1 MRATPL
7 GFLFVLIGLGLAGIA
22 VLAARH
28 QVVIAAA
35 AAVLAV
41 WMWSL
46 AARVLR
52 RRIDEVLANMQRTV
66 DGIKQL
72 AEAAT

>member
-1 MRATPL
+1 MRARL
-7 GFLFVLIGLGLAGIA
+7 GALFLLIGLGLAGIA
-22 VLAARH
+22 YVAVRH
-28 QVVIAAA
+28 QVVIAVA

-52 RRIDEVLANMQRTV
+52 RR
-66 DGIKQL
+66 
-72 AEAAT
+72 

>member
-1 MRATPL
+1 VRAAPL
-7 GFLFVLIGLGLAGIA
+7 GVLFLLIGLGLAGIA
-22 VLAARH
+22 AVSARH
-28 QVVIAAA
+28 QIVIAAA

-52 RRIDEVLANMQRTV
+52 KR
-66 DGIKQL
+66 
-72 AEAAT
+72 

>member
-1 MRATPL
+1 MGARL
-7 GFLFVLIGLGLAGIA
+7 GVLFVLIGFGLAGIA
-22 VLAARH
+22 YVSVRH
-28 QVVIAAA
+28 QLVIALA

-52 RRIDEVLANMQRTV
+52 RR
-66 DGIKQL
+66 
-72 AEAAT
+72 

>member
-1 MRATPL
+1 MRLSPL
-7 GFLFVLIGLGLAGIA
+7 GVLFVLIGAGLAALA
-22 VLAARH
+22 VAAVRH

-52 RRIDEVLANMQRTV
+52 RR
-66 DGIKQL
+66 
-72 AEAAT
+72 